1 MAKNIPVEEVL
12 KFLNHQSKTSYS
24 SVYLLE
30 VHRRLFKIIKLT
42 MQLNYSSSYSN
53 TLLSLEK
60 IIDKLRDDEG
70 SGDVSF
76 EITPL
81 TQTEK
86 NLIDDFSVTL
96 VNKKAEIE
104 VNKTIHRRYDS
115 CEY

>member
-1 MAKNIPVEEVL
+1 MAKNIRIEEVL
-12 KFLNHQSKTSYS
+12 HFLNHQSKTSYS
-24 SVYLLE
+24 NVYLLE
-30 VHRRLFKIIKLT
+30 IHRRLFEIIKLT

-70 SGDVSF
+70 SGDVSY
-76 EITPL
+76 ENIPL

-96 VNKKAEIE
+96 VKKEAEIE
-104 VNKTIHRRYDS
+104 VNKTIHTRYDS